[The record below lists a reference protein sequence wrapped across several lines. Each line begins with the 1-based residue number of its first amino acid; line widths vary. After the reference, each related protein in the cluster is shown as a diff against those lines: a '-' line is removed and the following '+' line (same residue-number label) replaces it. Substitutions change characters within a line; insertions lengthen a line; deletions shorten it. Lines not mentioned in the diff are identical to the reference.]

1 MRKHHADQPL
11 LTAFIAS
18 KMLER
23 IERIV
28 TLKQSHGCD
37 STCKMIKIV
46 WVCKKQIEDQICLLR
61 LSIVYGFLERSFE
74 LSPCWLRGNILP
86 ALLQAS
92 GKVAQAGSNSAQ
104 SYTLRSHKNRHRMA
118 LLQRAGIAKDRTL
131 QRNALKV
138 GTQRGCFAGDV
149 LWTSTKNSR
158 PRCNEIIRINVLRRD
173 VYVYGRNVWV

>member
-1 MRKHHADQPL
+1 MSMQETNWRPDLSSP
-11 LTAFIAS
+11 FIYC
-18 KMLER
+18 R
-23 IERIV
+23 
-28 TLKQSHGCD
+28 
-37 STCKMIKIV
+37 
-46 WVCKKQIEDQICLLR
+46 
-61 LSIVYGFLERSFE
+61 FLERSFE
-74 LSPCWLRGNILP
+74 LSPCWLQGNILP

-131 QRNALKV
+131 QRNVLQNCRVVDHCTSVLELWGNKSLKV

-158 PRCNEIIRINVLRRD
+158 PRCNEIIRIDVLRRD